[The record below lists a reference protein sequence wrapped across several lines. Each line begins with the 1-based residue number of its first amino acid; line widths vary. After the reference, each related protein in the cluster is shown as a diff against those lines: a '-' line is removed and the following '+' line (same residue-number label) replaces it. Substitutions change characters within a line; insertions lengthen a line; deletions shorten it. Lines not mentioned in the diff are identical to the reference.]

1 MDDRLRT
8 DIERLIEARTGL
20 PAKIQS
26 RSQAGGGCIND
37 AGRIVL
43 EDGRSYFLKSNP
55 RPLPGMFPR
64 ESEGLEKMA
73 EVGAIRVPQPIGAGG
88 EAPGGTPFIV
98 MEYIATGTPKRGF
111 QEEFGR
117 RFAKFHLASKY
128 DRFGFEHD
136 NYLGSTP
143 QPNSWREDWVEFW
156 RDNRL
161 GFQLDLARKNRFS
174 DAAMDRLG
182 ERLMERLPDLIGSPD
197 ETPCLLHGD
206 LWSGNFLS
214 DERGEPV
221 LIDPA
226 AYYGRREADLAMT
239 MLFGGF
245 SSAFY
250 DAYEEVWPLE
260 EGSRDRLEIYKLYHL
275 LNHLNL
281 FGSGYY
287 SGCLSILRRV
297 GG

>member
-8 DIERLIEARTGL
+8 DIETLIEDRTGL
-20 PAKIQS
+20 PAKIRS

-43 EDGRSYFLKSNP
+43 EDGRSFFLKSNP
-55 RPLPGMFPR
+55 RPLPEMFPR
-64 ESEGLEKMA
+64 EAEALETIA
-73 EVGAIRVPQPIGAGG
+73 EVGAIRVPRPIGAGG
-88 EAPGGTPFIV
+88 EEPGGTPFIV
-98 MEYIATGTPKRGF
+98 MEYIATGSPKRGF
-111 QEEFGR
+111 QEDFGR
-117 RFAKFHLASKY
+117 QFAQFHLQSKS
-128 DRFGFEHD
+128 DRFGFDHD

-161 GFQLDLARKNRFS
+161 GFQLELARRNRFS
-174 DAAMDRLG
+174 DAAMDRFVD
-182 ERLMERLPDLIGSPD
+182 RLMERLPELIGSPD
-197 ETPCLLHGD
+197 EPPCLLHGD

-214 DERGEPV
+214 DDQGEPV

-245 SSAFY
+245 SSAFH
-250 DAYEEVWPLE
+250 DAYEEVWPLA

-287 SGCLSILRRV
+287 SGCLSILKRF